1 MKTAWYAILLMAGF
15 SAAGAEELT
24 LAQAVARALA
34 QHPELA
40 AAEAE
45 VQAAEAEAGQSSAW
59 DNPALFFR
67 MEGAPREGDA
77 WRGSERVVGL
87 AQEFSPWGRRGA
99 EANQGRALAEV
110 AQAESQVFRQEMEAR
125 VNLVFAETYHAQET
139 LKLRREMEKAALR
152 LTELVES
159 RVTAGDVPRARL
171 HRARLAVGTAQSA
184 VRESEAQAIAA
195 SSALGALLGVAGFPE
210 WELVISG
217 VQFPPTGPSPAGTL
231 RNEEATA
238 RVQSAAAGVTLA
250 SRLRWPALELEA
262 GLRTS
267 PEGESFDV
275 GVRLGVP
282 LWDRGALGVKAA
294 RARQAAASHRAE
306 SVRRETQA
314 RLDSARASQL
324 AAIRVLGTYDQAVI
338 PEAEAALAAA
348 HASFEAGDVDLGEV
362 LQVTREWIDARQGQL
377 DWTRALARAEAE
389 LVRLR

>member
-1 MKTAWYAILLMAGF
+1 
-15 SAAGAEELT
+15 SAAGAEELN
-24 LAQAVARALA
+24 LDQAVARALA
-34 QHPELA
+34 QHPDLA

-45 VQAAEAEAGQSSAW
+45 VRAVEAEAGQSSAW

-99 EANQGRALAEV
+99 EARQGRALVGVARAE
-110 AQAESQVFRQEMEAR
+110 ARVFRQELEAR
-125 VNLVFAETYHAQET
+125 VNRVFAEAYHAQET

-159 RVTAGDVPRARL
+159 RVAAGDVPRARL

-184 VRESEAQAIAA
+184 LRESEAQAMAA
-195 SSALGALLGVAGFPE
+195 GSALGALLGTPDLQE
-210 WELVISG
+210 WELVTAG
-217 VQFPPTGPSPAGTL
+217 VQFPPTGPSPTGSQRDEA
-231 RNEEATA
+231 ATA
-238 RVQSAAAGVTLA
+238 LVQSAAVGVTVA
-250 SRLRWPALELEA
+250 SRSRWPALEFEA

-282 LWDRGALGVKAA
+282 LWDRGGQGVKAA
-294 RARQAAASHRAE
+294 RAREAAASYRAE
-306 SVRRETQA
+306 SVRRETRA
-314 RLDSARASQL
+314 LLDAARASQL
-324 AAIRVLGTYDQAVI
+324 ASMRVLDTYDQAVI
-338 PEAEAALAAA
+338 PEAEAALVAAN
-348 HASFEAGDVDLGEV
+348 ASFEAGDVDLGEV

-377 DWTRALARAEAE
+377 DWTLTLALAEAE
-389 LVRLR
+389 LVRLQ